1 MKKIILSILLTTFLS
16 TSITVPKAHSGI
28 ALTFYYASSFKRKK
42 SVEGDPDAVKL
53 YSQAIDKK
61 NKKNNVLAHVLGFG
75 GLGIGI
81 ITLFFTTNIF
91 LAFIPFLGEEGSVGL
106 LDIGSLE
113 DNGHDPDEITSIM
126 DGQQAI
132 IDYLKEKN
140 ALELDLDQ
148 ELAVQFPQAQGNA
161 LEQLSPDDYISR
173 EELNN
178 QLAQIPGMT
187 TGYINFV
194 AENLFN

>member
-1 MKKIILSILLTTFLS
+1 MALFYQFSI
-16 TSITVPKAHSGI
+16 
-28 ALTFYYASSFKRKK
+28 KRKK
-42 SVEGDPDAVKL
+42 SVGGDPDAVKL

-61 NKKNNVLAHVLGFG
+61 NKKNTVLIYVFGFG
-75 GLGIGI
+75 GPGIGLI
-81 ITLFFTTNIF
+81 ATYFTANAFF
-91 LAFIPFLGEEGSVGL
+91 LFIPFLGKESSVGL

-126 DGQQAI
+126 NGQQAI

-148 ELAVQFPQAQGNA
+148 ELAGQLPQAQGNA